1 MNNVYENDMRF
12 VPFLKFID
20 KYKNILILLAV
31 ILVGAVTY
39 FVVNNQIEKKKSE
52 QAALVY
58 KEWLE
63 EISQENPNNENLN
76 NLLYKFL
83 NDYKNTGYTQLALLS
98 KANLDANSDNYND
111 SLDNFNKLIEIT
123 NGINGNKIY
132 NKIARVSASRLLLS
146 MEKYDEALGMID
158 IYSSSDTNGYIHE
171 LTGDILLEQG
181 KIDLAIS
188 QFEKAAN
195 KYTDESSQTIIAM
208 KISNID
214 MWNEIF

>member
-20 KYKNILILLAV
+20 KYKNILILLVV
-31 ILVGAVTY
+31 ILVGAITY

-98 KANLDANSDNYND
+98 KANLDANSDNYKD

-188 QFEKAAN
+188 QYEKAAN

-214 MWNEIF
+214 M

>member
-63 EISQENPNNENLN
+63 EISQENPDNENLN

-83 NDYKNTGYTQLALLS
+83 NNYKNTGYTQLALLS
-98 KANLDANSDNYND
+98 KANLDANLDNYKD

-146 MEKYDEALGMID
+146 MEKHDEALGMID

-171 LTGDILLEQG
+171 LTGDILLKQG
-181 KIDLAIS
+181 RIDLAIS
-188 QFEKAAN
+188 QYEKASN

>member
-1 MNNVYENDMRF
+1 MNNIYENEMRF
-12 VPFLKFID
+12 APFLKFID
-20 KYKNILILLAV
+20 KYKNLLILLAV
-31 ILVGAVTY
+31 LMVGAVTY
-39 FVVNNQIEKKKSE
+39 FVLNNQIEKKKSE

-76 NLLYKFL
+76 NLLDKFL

-98 KANLDANSDNYND
+98 KANFDANSSSYMD

-123 NGINGNKIY
+123 NGFNGNKIY

-146 MEKYDEALGMID
+146 MENYDEALKMID
-158 IYSSSDTNGYIHE
+158 LYSSSDTNGYIHE

-188 QFEKAAN
+188 QYEKAAN
-195 KYTDESSQTIIAM
+195 KYTDESSQTIVAM

-214 MWNEIF
+214 M

>member
-1 MNNVYENDMRF
+1 MNNVYENEMRF
-12 VPFLKFID
+12 APFLKFID
-20 KYKNILILLAV
+20 KYKNLLILLAV
-31 ILVGAVTY
+31 ILLAAVTY

-58 KEWLE
+58 KEWLA

-76 NLLYKFL
+76 NLLDKFL

-98 KANLDANSDNYND
+98 KANFDANSNNYLD

-123 NGINGNKIY
+123 NGFNGNRIY
-132 NKIARVSASRLLLS
+132 NKIARISASRLLLS
-146 MEKYDEALGMID
+146 MEKHDEALEMID
-158 IYSSSDTNGYIHE
+158 LYSSSDTNGYIHE

-188 QFEKAAN
+188 QYEKAAN
-195 KYTDESSQTIIAM
+195 KYTDESSQTIVAM

-214 MWNEIF
+214 M

>member
-1 MNNVYENDMRF
+1 MNNVYENEMKF
-12 VPFLKFID
+12 APFLKFID
-20 KYKNILILLAV
+20 KYKNLLILLAV
-31 ILVGAVTY
+31 ILLGSVTY

-58 KEWLE
+58 KEWLG

-76 NLLYKFL
+76 NLLDKFL

-98 KANLDANSDNYND
+98 KANFDANSNNYMD
-111 SLDNFNKLIEIT
+111 SLGNFKKLIEIT
-123 NGINGNKIY
+123 NGFNGNKIY

-146 MEKYDEALGMID
+146 MEKYDEALEMID
-158 IYSSSDTNGYIHE
+158 LYSSSDTNGYIHE

-188 QFEKAAN
+188 QYEKAAN
-195 KYTDESSQTIIAM
+195 KYTDESSQTIVAM

-214 MWNEIF
+214 M

>member
-31 ILVGAVTY
+31 ILLGAVSY

-58 KEWLE
+58 KEWLV

-76 NLLYKFL
+76 NLLDKFL

-98 KANLDANSDNYND
+98 KANFDANSNNYMD
-111 SLDNFNKLIEIT
+111 SLDNFKKLIEIT
-123 NGINGNKIY
+123 NGFNGNRIY
-132 NKIARVSASRLLLS
+132 NKIGRVSASRLLLS
-146 MEKYDEALGMID
+146 MEKYDEALEMID
-158 IYSSSDTNGYIHE
+158 LYSSSDTNGYIHE

-181 KIDLAIS
+181 KIELAIS
-188 QFEKAAN
+188 QYEKAAN
-195 KYTDESSQTIIAM
+195 KYTDESSQTIVAM

-214 MWNEIF
+214 M

>member
-63 EISQENPNNENLN
+63 EISQENPDNENLN

-146 MEKYDEALGMID
+146 MEKHDEALGMID

-188 QFEKAAN
+188 QYEKAAN